1 MIIKIA
7 KGFNDK
13 LQCNPNGTPFQFE
26 VGKEYAEPFASLCS
40 HGFHGCENPID
51 CFTYYPPGTSR
62 YCDAELDATTETKSE
77 DTKRVGKHI
86 KIGAEIGIKGIIDG
100 TIKFIF
106 DKCNSSSETTATT
119 GDRANAATT
128 GCSANAAT
136 TGDRANA
143 ATTGCR
149 ANAATTGCSA
159 NAATTGYRANAATTG
174 CRANAATTG
183 CSANAATTGYRANA
197 ATTGYSAN
205 AATTGYRANAA
216 TTGYSANAATTGDRA
231 NAATTGCSA
240 NAATTGYRANAA
252 TTGYRANAATTGC
265 RANAATT
272 GYSANAATTGYRANA
287 SVFNGVAAAIG
298 INGAAKGKL
307 GCFIM
312 LAEWIEDDD
321 YNWVL
326 KTAKSHKVDNKT
338 IMEDVYYKLEN
349 GKFIEAEI

>member
-62 YCDAELDATTETKSE
+62 YCDAELDATTETKPE

-119 GDRANAATT
+119 GYGAT
-128 GCSANAAT
+128 
-136 TGDRANA
+136 
-143 ATTGCR
+143 
-149 ANAATTGCSA
+149 
-159 NAATTGYRANAATTG
+159 AATTGYG
-174 CRANAATTG
+174 
-183 CSANAATTGYRANA
+183 
-197 ATTGYSAN
+197 
-205 AATTGYRANAA
+205 
-216 TTGYSANAATTGDRA
+216 
-231 NAATTGCSA
+231 
-240 NAATTGYRANAA
+240 
-252 TTGYRANAATTGC
+252 ANAATTGC

-272 GYSANAATTGYRANA
+272 GYGANAATTGESANAATTGYGANAATTGDSANAATTGCRANAATTGESANAATTGYGANA

>member
-136 TGDRANA
+136 TG
-143 ATTGCR
+143 
-149 ANAATTGCSA
+149 
-159 NAATTGYRANAATTG
+159 
-174 CRANAATTG
+174 
-183 CSANAATTGYRANA
+183 
-197 ATTGYSAN
+197 
-205 AATTGYRANAA
+205 
-216 TTGYSANAATTGDRA
+216 
-231 NAATTGCSA
+231 
-240 NAATTGYRANAA
+240 
-252 TTGYRANAATTGC
+252 
-265 RANAATT
+265 
-272 GYSANAATTGYRANA
+272 YRANA

>member
-26 VGKEYAEPFASLCS
+26 VGKEYAEPSASLCS

-62 YCDAELDATTETKSE
+62 YCDAELDATTETQPE

-106 DKCNSSSETTATT
+106 DKCDSSSET
-119 GDRANAATT
+119 
-128 GCSANAAT
+128 
-136 TGDRANA
+136 
-143 ATTGCR
+143 
-149 ANAATTGCSA
+149 
-159 NAATTGYRANAATTG
+159 AATTGYRANAATTG

-183 CSANAATTGYRANA
+183 YRANAATTGDSANAATTGYMANA
-197 ATTGYSAN
+197 ATTGD
-205 AATTGYRANAA
+205 
-216 TTGYSANAATTGDRA
+216 SANAATTGDR
-231 NAATTGCSA
+231 A

-265 RANAATT
+265 MANAATTGDSANAATTGCMANAATTGYMANAATTGCRANAATT
-272 GYSANAATTGYRANA
+272 GDRANA

-312 LAEWIEDDD
+312 LAEWIKDDD

>member
-136 TGDRANA
+136 TG
-143 ATTGCR
+143 
-149 ANAATTGCSA
+149 
-159 NAATTGYRANAATTG
+159 
-174 CRANAATTG
+174 
-183 CSANAATTGYRANA
+183 
-197 ATTGYSAN
+197 
-205 AATTGYRANAA
+205 
-216 TTGYSANAATTGDRA
+216 
-231 NAATTGCSA
+231 
-240 NAATTGYRANAA
+240 
-252 TTGYRANAATTGC
+252 YRANAATTGC